1 MAPGAVILPATF
13 ARRIT
18 LIPAHSWHSRRRVPH
33 WRAMQSRRWIGWSK
47 RIRRWLSTHRLM
59 QVDLGIVLQQRSN
72 RDRVVGH
79 LPRVVFPNAGL
90 SHRTLLGCVIT
101 GRQEIVRRSIQRI
114 GIAEIGSSFGDTQVR
129 TRTGHVTLLV
139 IRLQP
144 VLPEG
149 TAEFRFDANL

>member
-1 MAPGAVILPATF
+1 VAPGAVILPATI

-33 WRAMQSRRWIGWSK
+33 WRAMQSRRWIGRGE
-47 RIRRWLSTHRLM
+47 RICRWLSTHRLM
-59 QVDLGIVLQQRSN
+59 QVDLRIVLQQRSN
-72 RDRVVGH
+72 RDRIVGH
-79 LPRVVFPNAGL
+79 FAGVVFPNAGL
-90 SHRTLLGCVIT
+90 SHRTLLSCVVA
-101 GRQEIVRRSIQRI
+101 RRKEIVGRSVQRI

-144 VLPEG
+144 VWSEG
-149 TAEFRFDANL
+149 ATEF